1 MAEHAALSHLPL
13 QNAPYGTPGD
23 QGAFAGKRPVLPIG
37 VPVLY
42 PGTPGEIID
51 AHDVV
56 ALATLLKSMAEG
68 ER

>member
-1 MAEHAALSHLPL
+1 MLLLGP
-13 QNAPYGTPGD
+13 PDGTTGD

-42 PGTPGEIID
+42 PGTPGEVID

-68 ER
+68 DL